1 MMTFTYYSP
10 DPLVFSQKTTHN
22 LVTLRSC
29 IFLTNKL
36 VTLAVPRRPDLTI
49 EIYRSQGDKTYILGT
64 YSFRRYSLR

>member
-1 MMTFTYYSP
+1 MKINRFIFIMMTFTYYSP

-36 VTLAVPRRPDLTI
+36 VTLAPRSDN
-49 EIYRSQGDKTYILGT
+49 
-64 YSFRRYSLR
+64 